1 MIIFKLEL
9 IFAIVKDVLYIIMYY
24 ICIIY
29 YYRLN
34 RLYRLKKIN
43 INKKELNFI
52 KYIKY
57 IFIFKLNKDLNID
70 LR

>member
-1 MIIFKLEL
+1 
-9 IFAIVKDVLYIIMYY
+9 MYY

-29 YYRLN
+29 YYILN